1 MRQEGIP
8 LVTNVLVKEKT
19 YAEPSPDPFV
29 STSESKDLES
39 YNVAGVNVSAVRF
52 EEGIDMLLSAPAQSK
67 RMRVHFA
74 AMHTFVEASKDEE
87 LRKLLNEAD
96 VIAPDGMPM
105 VWLGR
110 RQGKQVER
118 FCGPDVMPAILDRS
132 RRLGLSHFF
141 YGGKREGVEL
151 LAESL
156 QERFPGLNVAGIYS
170 PPFRPLT
177 LEESAEV
184 AEKINASGAD
194 FVWVGLGSPKQDH
207 WLATFRPLLD
217 APVLLAVGAAFDF
230 ENETIKREPRW
241 AHRSGVEWLF
251 RLASEPRRLFWRY
264 TVSGLRFGQLLVHS
278 PRAEVTR

>member
-1 MRQEGIP
+1 
-8 LVTNVLVKEKT
+8 
-19 YAEPSPDPFV
+19 
-29 STSESKDLES
+29 
-39 YNVAGVNVSAVRF
+39 
-52 EEGIDMLLSAPAQSK
+52 
-67 RMRVHFA
+67 
-74 AMHTFVEASKDEE
+74 
-87 LRKLLNEAD
+87 
-96 VIAPDGMPM
+96 MPM

-132 RRLGLSHFF
+132 RRMGFSHFF
-141 YGGKREGVEL
+141 YGGKPGSVEL

-184 AEKINASGAD
+184 AKMINDSGAD

-207 WLATFRPLLD
+207 WLASFRPLLK

-230 ENETIKREPRW
+230 HNGKIKRAPKW
-241 AHRSGVEWLF
+241 AQRSGVEWLF
-251 RLASEPRRLFWRY
+251 RLGSEPRRLFWRY
-264 TVSGLRFGQLLVHS
+264 TVTGLRFGQLLVRS
-278 PRAEVTR
+278 PRAEASR